1 MSVVILLTDLISKTI
16 FLVHNIN
23 TYLIFNQGKGEMKE
37 LLDKEVT
44 DMVSLVRVLS
54 QWTSMFPY
62 DFRDDRVMALVR
74 SITQR

>member
-1 MSVVILLTDLISKTI
+1 
-16 FLVHNIN
+16 
-23 TYLIFNQGKGEMKE
+23 MKE
-37 LLDKEVT
+37 LLDKEVA

>member
-1 MSVVILLTDLISKTI
+1 MKDLIERELSDMSA
-16 FLVHNIN
+16 LV
-23 TYLIFNQGKGEMKE
+23 
-37 LLDKEVT
+37 
-44 DMVSLVRVLS
+44 LVLN

>member
-1 MSVVILLTDLISKTI
+1 
-16 FLVHNIN
+16 
-23 TYLIFNQGKGEMKE
+23 MKE
-37 LLDKEVT
+37 LVDKEIA
-44 DMVSLVRVLS
+44 DMVALVRVLS

>member
-1 MSVVILLTDLISKTI
+1 MKDL
-16 FLVHNIN
+16 VD
-23 TYLIFNQGKGEMKE
+23 KE
-37 LLDKEVT
+37 LN
-44 DMVSLVRVLS
+44 DMISLVRVLS